1 MNPKTAIK
9 TMLYLLVAVIL
20 FHLCIMLKIVS
31 YEITWGGRLK
41 NDLEMYIFET
51 ISIIINLF
59 LITILLVKG
68 KYLRA
73 FISMKIVNITLWI
86 FFILF
91 GLNTIGNILAKTNFE
106 KFFTLLTLAFSIL
119 IWIILRKEKN
129 ERITKPLNNK
139 GFGSN

>member
-9 TMLYLLVAVIL
+9 TILYLLIAIIL

-31 YEITWGGRLK
+31 YEFTWGGRLK
-41 NDLEMYIFET
+41 NDFEMYIFET
-51 ISIIINLF
+51 ISVLINLF
-59 LITILLVKG
+59 LFSILLIKG

-73 FISMKIVNITLWI
+73 FISIKIVNITLWV

-106 KFFTLLTLAFSIL
+106 KFFTLLTLALSIL

-129 ERITKPLNNK
+129 KPITKPEINK
-139 GFGSN
+139 NS

>member
-1 MNPKTAIK
+1 MNPKIAIK

-20 FHLCIMLKIVS
+20 FHLCIMLKIIP

-51 ISIIINLF
+51 ISVVINLF
-59 LITILLVKG
+59 LFSILLIKG
-68 KYLRA
+68 KYIKE

-86 FFILF
+86 FFVLF
-91 GLNTIGNILAKTNFE
+91 GLNTIGNILAKTYFE

-119 IWIILRKEKN
+119 IWITLRK
-129 ERITKPLNNK
+129 K
-139 GFGSN
+139 GQETNTEQKL